1 MWNNYPQMATSYF
14 TDEVKTR
21 VTRAMKRSL
30 EKRAAVRELDLSD
43 IVREALR
50 DYLEKQAQK
59 EGVAA

>member
-1 MWNNYPQMATSYF
+1 MATAYF

-21 VTRAMKRSL
+21 VTRAMKRNL

-50 DYLEKQAQK
+50 EYLDKVTRKDGE
-59 EGVAA
+59 VAA